1 MPYLVLKQ
9 VQDNQSNGYLLPPY
23 LEELIPADHAA
34 RVVNRVVDLLDIR
47 ELTSQEKIEGRPAY
61 HPRMMLKI
69 LIYAYSQKTPS
80 SRAIA
85 GRCGE
90 DVVFMWLSG
99 MQKPDFRTI
108 SDFRKNNINVLK
120 KLFKQVVQ
128 ICHKLGMVRL
138 GLVAIDGT
146 KVKAATS
153 DYGAK
158 TKDAL
163 KEALKAVE
171 ADIEKYMAEGLA
183 IDRAEDTL
191 YGENRAGQELPKEV
205 KQALEKREA
214 IVAAI
219 KEIQEIKERDKTGK
233 KEPKLNPLESEARFM
248 KHNGGRIRLS
258 YNCQAAVDEKE
269 GVIVA
274 AEITNEANDKKQ
286 MLPMLEKVEE
296 TVEKKPEKAVMDAGY
311 YSKDNLEKAEK
322 GKTDCYVTSRRWEE
336 EVQEKGVQEKEETEV
351 VVSSFAN
358 LPLQK
363 RVGAA
368 KEDRVMED
376 SETRSNEEPADA
388 VRRMEAKLQTEEGKE
403 IYRQRKKIVEPVF
416 GQIKFN
422 LGFERFR
429 LRGSDKAGGE
439 WALVCLVHNIKKIYA
454 RIMAKGGE
462 LDDLT
467 RELQA
472 AYNPA

>member
-1 MPYLVLKQ
+1 MPYL
-9 VQDNQSNGYLLPPY
+9 DYNQSNGYLLPPY
-23 LEELIPADHAA
+23 LEELIPADHVA
-34 RVVNRVVDLLDIR
+34 RVVNKVVDLLDIR

-61 HPRMMLKI
+61 HPKMMLKV
-69 LIYAYSQKTPS
+69 LIYAYSQKMPS
-80 SRAIA
+80 SRVIA
-85 GRCGE
+85 RRCAE

-108 SDFRKNNINVLK
+108 SDFRKNNIKVLK

-128 ICHKLGMVRL
+128 ICHRLGMVSL

-146 KVKAATS
+146 KVKAAAS

-183 IDRAEDTL
+183 IDKAEDTL

-219 KEIQEIKERDKTGK
+219 KEIQEIKEKDKTGK
-233 KEPKLNPLESEARFM
+233 KEPKLNPLEKEAHFM
-248 KHNGGRIRLS
+248 KHSGGRIRLS

-274 AEITNEANDKKQ
+274 AEITSEANDKRQ

-322 GKTDCYVTSRRWEE
+322 VETDCYVTSGKWEG
-336 EVQEKGVQEKEETEV
+336 EVQEKSIQEKEETKV
-351 VVSSFAN
+351 VVSGFAN
-358 LPLQK
+358 SPLQK
-363 RVGAA
+363 GVGVA
-368 KEDRVMED
+368 KEDRGIED
-376 SETRSNEEPADA
+376 SETRANREPADA
-388 VRRMEAKLQTEEGKE
+388 VRKMEAKLQTEEGKE
-403 IYRQRKKIVEPVF
+403 IYCQRKKIVEPVF
-416 GQIKFN
+416 GQMKSN
-422 LGFERFR
+422 LGFRRFR
-429 LRGSDKAGGE
+429 LRGLDKAGGE
-439 WALVCLVHNIKKIYA
+439 WILVCLVHNIKKIYT

>member
-1 MPYLVLKQ
+1 MPYL
-9 VQDNQSNGYLLPPY
+9 DYNQSNGYLLPPY
-23 LEELIPADHAA
+23 LEELISADHVA
-34 RVVNRVVDLLDIR
+34 RVVNKVVDLLDIW

-69 LIYAYSQKTPS
+69 LFYAYSQKMPS
-80 SRAIA
+80 SRVIA
-85 GRCGE
+85 RRCAE

-99 MQKPDFRTI
+99 MQRPDFRTI
-108 SDFRKNNINVLK
+108 SDFRKNNIKVLK

-128 ICHKLGMVRL
+128 ICHRLGMVSL

-171 ADIEKYMAEGLA
+171 ADIEKYMADGLA
-183 IDRAEDTL
+183 IDKAEDIL

-219 KEIQEIKERDKTGK
+219 KEIQEIKENDKTGK
-233 KEPKLNPLESEARFM
+233 KEPKLNPLEKEARFM

-274 AEITNEANDKKQ
+274 ADITSEANDKRQ

-322 GKTDCYVTSRRWEE
+322 VGTDCYVTSRKWEE
-336 EVQEKGVQEKEETEV
+336 EVQGKGSREKEETKV

-358 LPLQK
+358 SPLQK
-363 RVGAA
+363 GVGAA
-368 KEDRVMED
+368 KEGRVIED
-376 SETRSNEEPADA
+376 SETRANREPTDA

-403 IYRQRKKIVEPVF
+403 IYCQRKEIVEPVF

-422 LGFERFR
+422 LGFRRFH
-429 LRGSDKAGGE
+429 LRGLDKAGGE
-439 WALVCLVHNIKKIYA
+439 WTLVCLIHNIKKIYV

-472 AYNPA
+472 AYSIA

>member
-1 MPYLVLKQ
+1 MPYL
-9 VQDNQSNGYLLPPY
+9 DYNQSNGYLLPPY
-23 LEELIPADHAA
+23 LEELIPADHIA
-34 RVVNRVVDLLDIR
+34 RVVNKVIDLLDIR
-47 ELTSQEKIEGRPAY
+47 ELTSQKKIEGRPAY

-69 LIYAYSQKTPS
+69 LIYAYSQKMPS
-80 SRAIA
+80 SRVIA
-85 GRCGE
+85 RKCSE
-90 DVVFMWLSG
+90 DIISMWLSG

-108 SDFRKNNINVLK
+108 SDFRKNNIKVLK

-128 ICHKLGMVRL
+128 ICQRLGMVSM

-183 IDRAEDTL
+183 IDKAEDTI
-191 YGENRAGQELPKEV
+191 YGESKTGQELPKEV
-205 KQALEKREA
+205 KQAIEKREA

-219 KEIQEIKERDKTGK
+219 KEIQEIKESDKTGK
-233 KEPKLNPLESEARFM
+233 KEPKINPLEKKARFM
-248 KHNGGRIRLS
+248 KHSGGRIRLS

-274 AEITNEANDKKQ
+274 ADITSEANDKRQ

-311 YSKDNLEKAEK
+311 YSKDNLERAEK
-322 GKTDCYVTSRRWEE
+322 METDCYVTTRKWEE
-336 EVQEKGVQEKEETEV
+336 EVKEKGNHGKEETKV
-351 VVSSFAN
+351 IVGSSTNSA
-358 LPLQK
+358 LQK
-363 RVGAA
+363 GIGIANG
-368 KEDRVMED
+368 DRVTKG
-376 SETRSNEEPADA
+376 SETRANREPADA
-388 VRRMEAKLQTEEGKE
+388 VRRMAAKLQTEEGKE
-403 IYRQRKKIVEPVF
+403 IYRQRKKIAEPVF

-422 LGFERFR
+422 LGFRRFR
-429 LRGSDKAGGE
+429 LRGVDKAGGE
-439 WALVCLVHNIKKIYA
+439 WTLVCLVHNIKKICA
-454 RIMAKGGE
+454 KIMAKGGE
-462 LDDLT
+462 MHDLT
-467 RELQA
+467 RELA
-472 AYNPA
+472 AACNPA

>member
-1 MPYLVLKQ
+1 MPYL
-9 VQDNQSNGYLLPPY
+9 DYNQLNGYLLPPY
-23 LEELIPADHAA
+23 LEELIPAEHVA

-47 ELTSQEKIEGRPAY
+47 ELTFQEKIEGRPAY

-69 LIYAYSQKTPS
+69 LIYAYSQKAPS
-80 SRAIA
+80 SRAMA
-85 GRCGE
+85 RRCGE

-108 SDFRKNNINVLK
+108 SDFRKNNIRVLK

-128 ICHKLGMVRL
+128 ICQRLGMVSL

-153 DYGAK
+153 DYGAR

-163 KEALKAVE
+163 KEALKSVE
-171 ADIEKYMAEGLA
+171 ADIERYMAEGLA
-183 IDRAEDTL
+183 IDKAEDAI
-191 YGENRAGQELPKEV
+191 YGENRTGQELPRKV

-219 KEIQEIKERDKTGK
+219 KEIQEIKENDKTGK
-233 KEPKLNPLESEARFM
+233 KEPKLNPLEKEARFM

-258 YNCQAAVDEKE
+258 YNCQAAVDKKE

-274 AEITNEANDKKQ
+274 ADITSEANDKKQ
-286 MLPMLEKVEE
+286 MLPMLEKVAE

-322 GKTDCYVTSRRWEE
+322 METNCYVTSKKWEE
-336 EVQEKGVQEKEETEV
+336 EVQEERGREKEKTKV
-351 VVSSFAN
+351 VMNSFAN
-358 LPLQK
+358 SPLQK
-363 RVGAA
+363 DVEAVN
-368 KEDRVMED
+368 EDRIIEDTKTRPNME
-376 SETRSNEEPADA
+376 PVDA
-388 VRRMEAKLQTEEGKE
+388 VRRMAVKLQTEEGKE
-403 IYRQRKKIVEPVF
+403 IYRQRKKIAEPVF

-422 LGFERFR
+422 LGFRRFH

-439 WALVCLVHNIKKIYA
+439 WSLICLVRNIKKIYA

-462 LDDLT
+462 MHDLT
-467 RELQA
+467 GELQA
-472 AYNPA
+472 AYNSA

>member
-1 MPYLVLKQ
+1 MPYL
-9 VQDNQSNGYLLPPY
+9 DYNQSNGYLLPPY
-23 LEELIPADHAA
+23 IEELIPADHVA
-34 RVVNRVVDLLDIR
+34 RVVNRVVDLLGIR
-47 ELTSQEKIEGRPAY
+47 ELTSQEKVEGRPAY

-69 LIYAYSQKTPS
+69 LIYAYSQKVCS
-80 SRAIA
+80 SRVIA
-85 GRCGE
+85 RRCGE

-99 MQKPDFRTI
+99 TQKPDFRTI
-108 SDFRKNNINVLK
+108 SDFRKNNIKVLK
-120 KLFKQVVQ
+120 GLFKQVVQ
-128 ICHKLGMVRL
+128 ICQKLGMVTL

-146 KVKAATS
+146 KVKAAAS

-163 KEALKAVE
+163 REALKTVE
-171 ADIEKYMAEGLA
+171 ADIERHMAEGLA
-183 IDRAEDTL
+183 IDKAEDTL
-191 YGENRAGQELPKEV
+191 YGEDRTGQELPKEV

-219 KEIQEIKERDKTGK
+219 KEIQEIKESDKTGK
-233 KEPKLNPLESEARFM
+233 KEPKLNPLEKEARFM
-248 KHNGGRIRLS
+248 KHSGGRIRLS

-274 AEITNEANDKKQ
+274 TGITSEANDKRQ

-311 YSKDNLEKAEK
+311 CSKDNLEKAEK
-322 GKTDCYVTSRRWEE
+322 VETDCYVTSRKWEE
-336 EVQEKGVQEKEETEV
+336 EVQEKSSQEKEEMKV
-351 VVSSFAN
+351 VVSSFAKP
-358 LPLQK
+358 PLQK
-363 RVGAA
+363 GVGVN
-368 KEDRVMED
+368 EDRVIED
-376 SETRSNEEPADA
+376 SETRQNMGPADA
-388 VRRMEAKLQTEEGKE
+388 IRRMRAKLQTEEGKE

-416 GQIKFN
+416 GQVKFN
-422 LGFERFR
+422 LGFRRFR
-429 LRGSDKAGGE
+429 LRGVDKAGGE
-439 WALVCLVHNIKKIYA
+439 WTLVCLVHNIKKIYA

-467 RELQA
+467 GELQV

>member
-1 MPYLVLKQ
+1 MPYL
-9 VQDNQSNGYLLPPY
+9 DYNQSNGYLLPPY
-23 LEELIPADHAA
+23 LEELIPADHLA

-85 GRCGE
+85 RRCGE

-99 MQKPDFRTI
+99 MQKPDFRTV
-108 SDFRKNNINVLK
+108 SDFRKNNIKVLK

-128 ICHKLGMVRL
+128 ICQKLGMVNL

-146 KVKAATS
+146 KVKAATG

-163 KEALKAVE
+163 REALKTVE
-171 ADIEKYMAEGLA
+171 ADIERYMAEGLA
-183 IDRAEDTL
+183 IDKAEDAI
-191 YGENRAGQELPKEV
+191 YGENRTGQELPRKV
-205 KQALEKREA
+205 KQALGKREA

-219 KEIQEIKERDKTGK
+219 KEIQEIKESDRTGK
-233 KEPKLNPLESEARFM
+233 KEPKLNPLEKEARFM

-258 YNCQAAVDEKE
+258 YNCQAAVDEE
-269 GVIVA
+269 GGVIVA
-274 AEITNEANDKKQ
+274 AEITNEANDKRQ
-286 MLPMLEKVEE
+286 MLPMLEEVEE

-311 YSKDNLEKAEK
+311 YSKENLEGAEILE
-322 GKTDCYVTSRRWEE
+322 TDCYVTSRKWEE
-336 EVQEKGVQEKEETEV
+336 EVQEKRGRGREKEEAKAVTT
-351 VVSSFAN
+351 SFVNSPSQKGVEIAN
-358 LPLQK
+358 GD
-363 RVGAA
+363 RII
-368 KEDRVMED
+368 EDAG
-376 SETRSNEEPADA
+376 TRSSREPTDA
-388 VRRMEAKLQTEEGKE
+388 VRRMAAKLQTEEGKE

-416 GQIKFN
+416 GQVKFN
-422 LGFERFR
+422 LGFSRFR
-429 LRGSDKAGGE
+429 LRGLDKAGGE
-439 WALVCLVHNIKKIYA
+439 WTLVCLVHNIKKIYGK
-454 RIMAKGGE
+454 IMAKGGE
-462 LDDLT
+462 KHDLT

-472 AYNPA
+472 VHNPA

>member
-1 MPYLVLKQ
+1 MPYL
-9 VQDNQSNGYLLPPY
+9 DYNQSNGYLLPPY
-23 LEELIPADHAA
+23 LEELIPADHVAK
-34 RVVNRVVDLLDIR
+34 VVNRVVDLLDIR
-47 ELTSQEKIEGRPAY
+47 ELTSEEKVEGRPAY

-69 LIYAYSQKTPS
+69 LIYAYSQKMPS
-80 SRAIA
+80 SRVIA
-85 GRCGE
+85 RRCAE
-90 DVVFMWLSG
+90 DVAFMWLSG
-99 MQKPDFRTI
+99 IQKPDFRTI
-108 SDFRKNNINVLK
+108 SDFRKNNIKVLK

-128 ICHKLGMVRL
+128 ICQRLGMVSL

-146 KVKAATS
+146 KVKAAAS

-183 IDRAEDTL
+183 VDRAEDAL

-219 KEIQEIKERDKTGK
+219 KEIQEIKENDKTGK
-233 KEPKLNPLESEARFM
+233 KEPKLNPLEKEARFM
-248 KHNGGRIRLS
+248 KHSGGRIRLS

-274 AEITNEANDKKQ
+274 AEITSEANDKRQ

-296 TVEKKPEKAVMDAGY
+296 TVQKKPEKAVMDAGY

-322 GKTDCYVTSRRWEE
+322 LETDCYVTSRKWEE
-336 EVQEKGVQEKEETEV
+336 EVQEKSSQEKGETKV

-358 LPLQK
+358 SPLQN
-363 RVGAA
+363 GAGVA
-368 KEDRVMED
+368 NGDRVIGD
-376 SETRSNEEPADA
+376 SETRSNRELADA
-388 VRRMEAKLQTEEGKE
+388 VRRMEAKLQTEAGKE

-416 GQIKFN
+416 GQMKFN
-422 LGFERFR
+422 LGFRRFH
-429 LRGSDKAGGE
+429 LRGLDKAGGE
-439 WALVCLVHNIKKIYA
+439 WTLVCLVHNIKKIYA

-467 RELQA
+467 GELA
-472 AYNPA
+472 VAYNPA

>member
-1 MPYLVLKQ
+1 LGY
-9 VQDNQSNGYLLPPY
+9 NQSNGYLLPPY
-23 LEELIPADHAA
+23 LEELISADHVA
-34 RVVNRVVDLLDIR
+34 RVVNKVVDLLDIW

-69 LIYAYSQKTPS
+69 LFYAYSQKMPS
-80 SRAIA
+80 SRVIA
-85 GRCGE
+85 RRCAE

-99 MQKPDFRTI
+99 IQRPDFRTI
-108 SDFRKNNINVLK
+108 SDFRKNNIKVLK

-128 ICHKLGMVRL
+128 ICHRLGMVSL

-183 IDRAEDTL
+183 IDKAEDTL

-219 KEIQEIKERDKTGK
+219 KEIQEITENDKTGK
-233 KEPKLNPLESEARFM
+233 KEPKLNPLEKEARFM

-274 AEITNEANDKKQ
+274 ADITSEANDKRQ

-296 TVEKKPEKAVMDAGY
+296 TVEKKPEKA
-311 YSKDNLEKAEK
+311 EKV
-322 GKTDCYVTSRRWEE
+322 GTDCYVTSRRWED
-336 EVQEKGVQEKEETEV
+336 EVKGKGSREKEEAKV
-351 VVSSFAN
+351 VVSTFAN
-358 LPLQK
+358 SPLQK
-363 RVGAA
+363 GVGAA
-368 KEDRVMED
+368 KEDGIIAN
-376 SETRSNEEPADA
+376 SETTSNREPADA

-403 IYRQRKKIVEPVF
+403 IYCQRKEIVEPVF
-416 GQIKFN
+416 GKIKFN
-422 LGFERFR
+422 LGFRRFH
-429 LRGSDKAGGE
+429 LRGLDKAGGE
-439 WALVCLVHNIKKIYA
+439 WTLVCLIHNIKKIYV
-454 RIMAKGGE
+454 RIMAKEGGE

-472 AYNPA
+472 VYNPA

>member
-1 MPYLVLKQ
+1 MPYL
-9 VQDNQSNGYLLPPY
+9 DYNQSNGYLLPPY
-23 LEELIPADHAA
+23 LEELIPADHVA
-34 RVVNRVVDLLDIR
+34 RVVNKVVDLLDIR

-61 HPRMMLKI
+61 HPRMMLKV
-69 LIYAYSQKTPS
+69 LIYAYSQKVCS
-80 SRAIA
+80 SRVIA
-85 GRCGE
+85 RRCAE

-108 SDFRKNNINVLK
+108 SDFRKNNIKVLK

-128 ICHKLGMVRL
+128 ICHRLGMVSM

-146 KVKAATS
+146 KVKAASS
-153 DYGAK
+153 DYGVK

-171 ADIEKYMAEGLA
+171 ADIEKYMTEGLA
-183 IDRAEDTL
+183 IDKAEDAL
-191 YGENRAGQELPKEV
+191 HGEDRTGQELPKEV

-219 KEIQEIKERDKTGK
+219 EEIQEIKDNDKTGK
-233 KEPKLNPLESEARFM
+233 KEPKLNPLEKEARFM

-274 AEITNEANDKKQ
+274 ADITSEANDKRQ

-296 TVEKKPEKAVMDAGY
+296 TVERKPEKAVMDAGY

-322 GKTDCYVTSRRWEE
+322 VETDCYVTSKKWEE
-336 EVQEKGVQEKEETEV
+336 EVQGKSSQEKEKAKV
-351 VVSSFAN
+351 AVSSFAN
-358 LPLQK
+358 SPLQK
-363 RVGAA
+363 GVGVA
-368 KEDRVMED
+368 KEDRVIED
-376 SETRSNEEPADA
+376 SETRQNREPTDA

-403 IYRQRKKIVEPVF
+403 IYCQRKKIVEPVF
-416 GQIKFN
+416 GQMKFN
-422 LGFERFR
+422 LGFRRFR
-429 LRGSDKAGGE
+429 LRGLDKAGGE
-439 WALVCLVHNIKKIYA
+439 WTLVCLVHNIKKIYA

-462 LDDLT
+462 FDDLT

-472 AYNPA
+472 AYNSA

>member
-1 MPYLVLKQ
+1 MPYL
-9 VQDNQSNGYLLPPY
+9 DYNQSNGYLLPPY
-23 LEELIPADHAA
+23 LEELIPADHVA
-34 RVVNRVVDLLDIR
+34 RVVNKVVDLLDIR

-61 HPRMMLKI
+61 HPSMMLKI
-69 LIYAYSQKTPS
+69 LIYAYSQKMPS
-80 SRAIA
+80 SRVIA
-85 GRCGE
+85 RRCAE

-99 MQKPDFRTI
+99 IQKPDFRTI
-108 SDFRKNNINVLK
+108 SDFRKNNIKVLK

-128 ICHKLGMVRL
+128 ICQRLGMVSL

-146 KVKAATS
+146 KVKTAAS

-171 ADIEKYMAEGLA
+171 ADIEKHMAEGLA
-183 IDRAEDTL
+183 IDKAEDTL
-191 YGENRAGQELPKEV
+191 YGENKRGQELPRKV

-219 KEIQEIKERDKTGK
+219 KEIQEIKENDKTGK
-233 KEPKLNPLESEARFM
+233 KKPKVNPLEKEARFM

-274 AEITNEANDKKQ
+274 ADITGQANDKRQ
-286 MLPMLEKVEE
+286 MLPMLEKVAE

-311 YSKDNLEKAEK
+311 HSKDNLEKAEK
-322 GKTDCYVTSRRWEE
+322 GETDCYVTSRKWEE
-336 EVQEKGVQEKEETEV
+336 EVQEKDSQEKGETKV

-358 LPLQK
+358 SPFM
-363 RVGAA
+363 
-368 KEDRVMED
+368 DP
-376 SETRSNEEPADA
+376 SEA
-388 VRRMEAKLQTEEGKE
+388 VRRMAAKLQTEEGKE

-416 GQIKFN
+416 GQVKTN
-422 LGFERFR
+422 LGFRRFR
-429 LRGSDKAGGE
+429 LRGLDKAGGE
-439 WALVCLVHNIKKIYA
+439 WTLVCLVHNIKKIYA

-467 RELQA
+467 GESQV

>member
-1 MPYLVLKQ
+1 MPYLNY
-9 VQDNQSNGYLLPPY
+9 NQSNGYLLPPY
-23 LEELIPADHAA
+23 LEELISAAHVA
-34 RVVNRVVDLLDIR
+34 RVVNKVVDLLDIW

-69 LIYAYSQKTPS
+69 LFYAYSQKMPS
-80 SRAIA
+80 SRVIA
-85 GRCGE
+85 RRCAE

-99 MQKPDFRTI
+99 IQRPDFRTI
-108 SDFRKNNINVLK
+108 SDFRKNNIEVLK

-128 ICHKLGMVRL
+128 ICHRLGMVSL

-183 IDRAEDTL
+183 IDKAEDTL

-219 KEIQEIKERDKTGK
+219 KEIQEITENDKTGR
-233 KEPKLNPLESEARFM
+233 KEPKLNPLEKEARFM

-274 AEITNEANDKKQ
+274 ADITSEANDKRQ
-286 MLPMLEKVEE
+286 MLPMLERVEE

-322 GKTDCYVTSRRWEE
+322 VGTNCYVTSRKWED
-336 EVQEKGVQEKEETEV
+336 EVKGKGSREKEEAKV

-358 LPLQK
+358 SPLQK
-363 RVGAA
+363 GVGAA
-368 KEDRVMED
+368 KEDGIIAD
-376 SETRSNEEPADA
+376 SETRSNREPADA
-388 VRRMEAKLQTEEGKE
+388 VRRMEAKLKTEEGKE
-403 IYRQRKKIVEPVF
+403 IYCQRKEIVEPVF
-416 GQIKFN
+416 GKIKFN
-422 LGFERFR
+422 LGFRRFH
-429 LRGSDKAGGE
+429 LRGLDKAGCE
-439 WALVCLVHNIKKIYA
+439 WTLVCLIHNIKKIYV
-454 RIMAKGGE
+454 RIMAKEGGK